1 MQLNSAHAHSRLGT
15 LGKLEILG
23 SNGQLDFKVDGSAR
37 RQPHPLLIMI
47 RQDGELL
54 YSTGLPSNGDSGR
67 SAAFRQRLVE
77 QVLTEI
83 RRPGSGEARAS
94 ALAQP
99 APTAKGPERC
109 ALVTFEEQSYCL
121 RIFTLQETNGGQSSL
136 YAALVEPIGKS
147 QPEHMNVNKIRDLF
161 RLSKREIDVLGALM
175 SGDTDK
181 EIALKLDVSVETVR
195 AYLKSIRAK
204 LRAKTRTAIVSIIH
218 GVQADRYTR
227 PV

>member
-1 MQLNSAHAHSRLGT
+1 MQLNSAHAHTRLGT
-15 LGKLEILG
+15 LGKLDILG
-23 SNGQLDFKVDGSAR
+23 SNGQLDFKVDSAAR
-37 RQPHPLLIMI
+37 RQQPLLIMI

-77 QVLTEI
+77 QVLAEI
-83 RRPGSGEARAS
+83 RRPGNGEARAS
-94 ALAQP
+94 ALPPP
-99 APTAKGPERC
+99 AATARAPERC
-109 ALVTFEEQSYCL
+109 TLVTLEDQSYCL

-147 QPEHMNVNKIRDLF
+147 QPENMNVNKIRDLF